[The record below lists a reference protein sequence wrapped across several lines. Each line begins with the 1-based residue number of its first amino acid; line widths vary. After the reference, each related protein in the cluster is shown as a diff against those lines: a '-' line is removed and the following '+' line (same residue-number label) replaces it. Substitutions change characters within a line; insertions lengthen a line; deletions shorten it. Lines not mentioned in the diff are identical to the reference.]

1 MRHELLIFDFDGTIA
16 DTREMIVRTFRMTMA
31 ELGMRMASPEECA
44 ATIGLPLEEG
54 FMALFP
60 EIGREGGERCA
71 ATYRRIFEENKKELS
86 PALFPGVRETL
97 RELKGRGH
105 TLTIA
110 SSRHREGTS
119 SFLSGYGLLDL
130 FSLVLGAGDVRKA
143 KPDPE
148 PVLKTLDLL
157 GFQASD
163 ALVIGDMPF
172 DILMGKRAGAD
183 TCGVTYG
190 NATKEDLRAAGAV
203 CVIDSFKDL
212 LGIA

>member
-1 MRHELLIFDFDGTIA
+1 MRHRLLIFDFDGTIA

-44 ATIGLPLEEG
+44 ATIGLPLEKG

-60 EIGREGGERCA
+60 GIGEEGGARCA
-71 ATYRRIFEENKKELS
+71 AAYRRIFEENKKELS

-110 SSRHREGTS
+110 SSRHKEGTS
-119 SFLSGYGLLDL
+119 LFLAGYGLLDL

-148 PVLKTLDLL
+148 PVLKTLGLL
-157 GFQASD
+157 GLRASD

-172 DILMGKRAGAD
+172 DILMGKDAGAD

-190 NATKEDLRAAGAV
+190 NATRDELLAAGSIF
-203 CVIDSFKDL
+203 VIDRFEDL